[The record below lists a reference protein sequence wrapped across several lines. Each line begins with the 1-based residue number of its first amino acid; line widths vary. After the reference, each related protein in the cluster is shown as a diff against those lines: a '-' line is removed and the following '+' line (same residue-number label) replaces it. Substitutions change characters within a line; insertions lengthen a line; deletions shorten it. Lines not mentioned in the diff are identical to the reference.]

1 MTTHTLSKSYQLK
14 EASIGKLTTFSGAQ
28 IREHRLPEN
37 PRKRIWS
44 MSANKYL
51 KEALHNMEKM
61 LLQENMHLPTKIST
75 PLTSNY
81 CPELDTSPLW
91 NALQHNLYQ
100 QFAGILHGAVEL
112 GSIDIHLPVALM
124 AQYLAQPRIGHIQ
137 QIFHIFA

>member
-1 MTTHTLSKSYQLK
+1 
-14 EASIGKLTTFSGAQ
+14 
-28 IREHRLPEN
+28 
-37 PRKRIWS
+37 
-44 MSANKYL
+44 
-51 KEALHNMEKM
+51 
-61 LLQENMHLPTKIST
+61 MHLPTKIST
-75 PLTSNY
+75 TLKCNY

-100 QFAGILHGAVEL
+100 QFVGILHGAVEL